1 MTKQLD
7 QQALVDLTGRW
18 FALWTE
24 ADAQARSRQVADLW
38 ATNGAQVLVDPPEA
52 MREAATELAFPV
64 PRLEVRGHDE
74 IDRRVTRAY
83 EMFIEPGEYT
93 FAARGDAVLLA
104 TALVGLAWDMVTV
117 ADGTVVGSGYDVLVL
132 DDNGRILLDHQHILA
147 EPRSS

>member
-1 MTKQLD
+1 MTASELD
-7 QQALVDLTGRW
+7 HQALANFTSRW

-24 ADAQARSRQVADLW
+24 ADPHARSEQVADLW
-38 ATNGAQVLVDPPEA
+38 TTHGAQVLVDPPQA
-52 MREAATELAFPV
+52 MRDASTELAFPV

-93 FAARGDAVLLA
+93 FKAAGGDAVLLA
-104 TALVGLAWDMVTV
+104 PALVGLAWDMVTV

-132 DDNGRILLDHQHILA
+132 DDNGRILLDHQHILG
-147 EPRSS
+147 